1 MARERHAVT
10 TFWDHLIDLIW
21 APFLVIV
28 TWAFQLDRRVSRL
41 ETQREAMVET
51 IAAIKEDMAS
61 VKADVRDSGMKLD
74 KLMEKLL

>member
-1 MARERHAVT
+1 MT

-51 IAAIKEDMAS
+51 IATIKDDLSS
-61 VKADVRDSGMKLD
+61 VKAEVSDSGKKLD
-74 KLMEKLL
+74 RILERMP

>member
-1 MARERHAVT
+1 MT
-10 TFWDHLIDLIW
+10 TFWDHVLDLIW

-51 IAAIKEDMAS
+51 IATIKDDLSS
-61 VKADVRDSGMKLD
+61 VKAEVSDSGKKLD
-74 KLMEKLL
+74 RILERMP

>member
-1 MARERHAVT
+1 MT